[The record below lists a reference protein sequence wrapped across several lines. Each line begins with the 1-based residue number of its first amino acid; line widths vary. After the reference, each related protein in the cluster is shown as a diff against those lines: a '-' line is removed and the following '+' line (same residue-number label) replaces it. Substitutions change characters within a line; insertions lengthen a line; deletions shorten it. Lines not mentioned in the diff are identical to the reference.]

1 MFVTSIPDLC
11 GIKIKVRELIVFLM
25 NVMKLIIMGMVG
37 CLLSVP
43 ALAENNEVQSK
54 DDQKKGSAIITIFS
68 DFHTGFGNVND
79 DRGFDLDRAY
89 IGYQYNL
96 PHGLQLKAVMDF
108 GQSDDVG
115 DYQRIG
121 YVKNAMISWKSGKWT
136 LNAGLIST
144 TQFKLQED
152 FWGKRYVMK
161 SFQDEY
167 KFGSSADL
175 AVSAAL

>member
-54 DDQKKGSAIITIFS
+54 DDQKKGAAIITIFS

-79 DRGFDLDRAY
+79 DRGFDLERAY
-89 IGYQYNL
+89 IGFLYNL
-96 PHGLQLKAVMDF
+96 PH
-108 GQSDDVG
+108 
-115 DYQRIG
+115 
-121 YVKNAMISWKSGKWT
+121 
-136 LNAGLIST
+136 
-144 TQFKLQED
+144 
-152 FWGKRYVMK
+152 
-161 SFQDEY
+161 
-167 KFGSSADL
+167 
-175 AVSAAL
+175 